1 MFAHGT
7 EERLNK
13 DTSLESFRN
22 HINTKLTFRE
32 ALNKICSLLRKRIS
46 HVELSHKR
54 QKKSYESHLLRSDAE
69 YTDSVARETC
79 LSPKHNAFDN
89 LTSNPNM
96 NSDVI
101 DRFKYCKGKPVCR
114 VSDIDCTRSGVRAK
128 GACIA
133 CKKKTNWYC
142 ISCRNFACHD
152 TTNSTIKYIADVNK
166 DKNGNHITAVKSCF
180 IHCHPSQIG
189 HRI

>member
-1 MFAHGT
+1 MRHSFWNVTKHRLDVKTSHVQKFKTDIPNNNLGAKSIDRMIMIIFSEAHRGSLMFTHGT

-22 HINTKLTFRE
+22 HINTKMTFRE
-32 ALNKICSLLRKRIS
+32 ALNKTCALLRKRIS

-54 QKKSYESHLLRSDAE
+54 QKKSHLLRSDAE
-69 YTDSVARETC
+69 YTDSVVRETC

-96 NSDVI
+96 SSAVI

-114 VSDIDCTRSGVRAK
+114 VSHIDYTRSGARAK
-128 GACIA
+128 GVCI
-133 CKKKTNWYC
+133 
-142 ISCRNFACHD
+142 
-152 TTNSTIKYIADVNK
+152 
-166 DKNGNHITAVKSCF
+166 GNTS
-180 IHCHPSQIG
+180 
-189 HRI
+189 